1 MLPLVLPLTLEQPVV
16 VEGINAAAAEGNCDT
31 ESLSAT
37 RKTARLGGAA
47 APVGNLFQTIPERM
61 LEQPHHMP
69 RVFKFVNVRPNL
81 RLPREFMR
89 LRLATGSTP
98 GVQTSRGHPLARH
111 RARPIRQLNKDAPDL
126 FDFLVGADQV
136 LITQKISEAQLSSLR
151 LSLGARVERPVF
163 GPQLIGRVASHPE

>member
-1 MLPLVLPLTLEQPVV
+1 
-16 VEGINAAAAEGNCDT
+16 
-31 ESLSAT
+31 
-37 RKTARLGGAA
+37 
-47 APVGNLFQTIPERM
+47 M

-69 RVFKFVNVRPNL
+69 RVFEFVNVRPNL

-89 LRLATGSTP
+89 LRLAAGSTP
-98 GVQTSRGHPLARH
+98 GVQTCGGHPLTWH

-126 FDFLVGADQV
+126 LDFLVGADQMF
-136 LITQKISEAQLSSLR
+136 IAQEISKAQLSSLR